1 MVPGT
6 QADLLIRA
14 GSVET
19 FDAKAGVVRSLA
31 TRDGRVLAVGREPG
45 DLDDLAGSATTVV
58 DDPGLH
64 VLPAFHDTHV
74 HQYEGGLNLLTVQV
88 AGVRDIAGLVAAMRD
103 AAARQPPGSWLVSA
117 KNWHESTLREGRLP
131 TVDEMDLAST
141 EHPVCVRRGSH
152 AVIVNRP
159 ALELAGVTADTADP
173 PGAQIGRDPN
183 GRPDGRLIGDPAVD
197 LVTRL
202 LPPVTFAER
211 VEGLAR
217 CCRLFNAHGIA
228 SARDPGIATDD
239 FAVYQHL
246 WAAGALTVRSEV
258 MLRLDEGW
266 PPERM
271 RAELDRWGLRTGFGD
286 DLLTVG
292 GVKMFV
298 DGRIEDAALCE
309 PYDNDPAWTGALH
322 IDEPTLTG
330 MVAEA
335 VDRGWDVGCH
345 AVGDAAMDVVLAAYA
360 RVLGDRPGLSPHRL
374 VVEHALLSRPEQRR
388 RAASIGIGV
397 SLHPPLLHAFGSD
410 IRRCWGDKRA
420 NAALAVRDWVESG
433 ARVAA
438 GSDGNVPPFDPLLA
452 IWTMVTRGTASAGP
466 LGTDQ
471 AVDRRT
477 AFRLYTVDAA
487 RLVPRGDRSGTLA
500 PGRLA
505 DLVAYTENP
514 LTCDVDLLPDLAP
527 ALTVVGGTPVFDRDG
542 RCATG

>member
-1 MVPGT
+1 MASST

-19 FDAKAGVVRSLA
+19 FDAAAGVVRSLA
-31 TRDGRVLAVGREPG
+31 VRDGRVLAVGREPG
-45 DLDDLAGSATTVV
+45 DLDDLAGATTTVL

-88 AGVRDIAGLVAAMRD
+88 AGVACVDELVAAMGD
-103 AAARQPPGSWLVSA
+103 AAARQPPGTWLVSA

-131 TVDEMDLAST
+131 TADELDRVST

-152 AVIVNRP
+152 AVVVNRR
-159 ALELAGVTADTADP
+159 ALQLAHITADTADP
-173 PGAQIGRDPN
+173 PGGRIGRAPD
-183 GRPDGRLIGDPAVD
+183 GRPDGRLLGDPAVE
-197 LVTRL
+197 LVARL

-228 SARDPGIATDD
+228 SARDPGIATAD

-266 PPERM
+266 SPRRM

-286 DLLTVG
+286 DLLTIG

-298 DGRIEDAALCE
+298 DGRIEDAALRE
-309 PYDNDPAWTGALH
+309 PYENDPGWFGTLH
-322 IDEPTLTG
+322 IDEPTLTA
-330 MVAEA
+330 MVADA
-335 VDRGWDVGCH
+335 VERGWDVGCH
-345 AVGDAAMDVVLAAYA
+345 AVGDAAMDVVLGAYA
-360 RVLGDRPGLSPHRL
+360 RVLGDRPNLSPHRL
-374 VVEHALLSRPEQRR
+374 VVEHALLSTEEQRR
-388 RAASIGIGV
+388 RAAALGIGV

-410 IRRCWGDKRA
+410 IRRCWGEKRA

-452 IWTMVTRGTASAGP
+452 IWTMLTRGTASAGR
-466 LGTDQ
+466 LGCDQ

-487 RLVPRGDRSGTLA
+487 RLVPRGNRSGTLV
-500 PGRLA
+500 PGRPA
-505 DLVAYTENP
+505 DLVAYTEDP
-514 LTCDVDLLPDLAP
+514 LGCPVDLLPDVAP
-527 ALTVVGGTPVFDRDG
+527 ALT
-542 RCATG
+542 